1 MQFSNDYLEYVF
13 DQMCDDFK
21 KLETVHLDE
30 TPLQIIED
38 CKDGRKKGYVWM
50 GMSGTFE
57 TIQMALYFSP
67 GNRKYENATM
77 ILGEDSQPIAHSD
90 GYLSDGCRMHVAC
103 TKKVRRN
110 TESIRWRKR
119 NSKAFHKR
127 RKDRIS

>member
-1 MQFSNDYLEYVF
+1 MGTPLYRQEQDLNRQNICINRQNLSNWMMQCSNDYLEYVF

-30 TPLQIIED
+30 APLQIIED

-77 ILGEDSQPIAHSD
+77 ILREDSQAIAHSD
-90 GYLSDGCRMHVAC
+90 GYEA
-103 TKKVRRN
+103 
-110 TESIRWRKR
+110 
-119 NSKAFHKR
+119 
-127 RKDRIS
+127 

>member
-1 MQFSNDYLEYVF
+1 MSRMWFFDERVKANDLDDCSNDYLEYVF

-57 TIQMALYFSP
+57 TIQMALFFSP

-77 ILGEDSQPIAHSD
+77 ILGEDSQAIAHSD
-90 GYLSDGCRMHVAC
+90 GYEAYHKDICLMVVGCMSH
-103 TKKVRRN
+103 VRR
-110 TESIRWRKR
+110 K
-119 NSKAFHKR
+119 
-127 RKDRIS
+127 